1 MLTLINDEIV
11 RLLTL
16 SKCNGEWEWF
26 KKLNLNC
33 INQNYL
39 KLLENIQITYGT
51 GNFHLQKM
59 ELINLKST
67 RRNNNDVTSS
77 VNIL

>member
-16 SKCNGEWEWF
+16 SICNGEWEWF

-67 RRNNNDVTSS
+67 QGNNNDVTSS

>member
-16 SKCNGEWEWF
+16 SICNGEWEWF
-26 KKLNLNC
+26 KKLNLNF

>member
-16 SKCNGEWEWF
+16 SICNGEWEWF

>member
-11 RLLTL
+11 RLLSL
-16 SKCNGEWEWF
+16 RICNGEWEWF
-26 KKLNLNC
+26 KKFNLNC

>member
-11 RLLTL
+11 RLLSL
-16 SKCNGEWEWF
+16 RICNGEWEWF

-67 RRNNNDVTSS
+67 RRNNNDATSS